1 MNNES
6 CYIGGEWIRSAS
18 AETRPVINPATET
31 QIGTVSVGSEVDVDR
46 AVQAAARAFESYSTT
61 TPQQRIELLG
71 RVLEEYQK
79 RFEDIAQSIR
89 EEVGCPIALSR
100 GLQAQTGLIHLQTYS
115 AILAGFDFGKDAG
128 TTRVEREP
136 IGVCGLITPWNWPIN
151 QLCVK
156 IVPALAAGCTVVVK
170 PSEVTPTCATI
181 LAEVFHAA
189 GTPPGVFNLV
199 HGEGP
204 LVGGA
209 LAAHPDVAMVSIT
222 GSTRAGGQVARLAAD
237 SIKRVTQELG
247 GKSPFVVLPDADVAA
262 ATAAC
267 VEWILLNTGQSCSAP
282 TRLLVPES
290 MLDDVV
296 DAAKKLMAG
305 AVIGDPASEAT
316 TMGPV
321 VNKTQ
326 WDRVQRLIASGIA
339 QGAQVV
345 YGGLGRPA
353 HLDRGYYVQPTLFA
367 GVSND
372 MEIAREEIF
381 GPVLC
386 VLTYRDEDEAAAIAN
401 DTPYGLAGYVAGKD
415 QDRVR
420 AMARRLRAGSIFIN
434 GAGIDPMAPF
444 GGYKRSGNGREWGVQ
459 GLEEY
464 LETKAMIG
472 FPGIGG

>member
-6 CYIGGEWIRSAS
+6 CYIGGDWVRSAS
-18 AETRPVINPATET
+18 QATRPIIDPASEA
-31 QIGTVSVGSEVDVDR
+31 QIGTVSVGSEADVDR
-46 AVQAAARAFESYSTT
+46 AVRAATKAFASYSAT
-61 TPQQRIELLG
+61 TPLQRTELLA
-71 RVLEEYQK
+71 RVLDEYQK

-89 EEVGCPIALSR
+89 AEVGCPITLSR
-100 GLQAQTGLIHLQTYS
+100 GLQAQTGLIHLQTYG
-115 AILAGFDFGKDAG
+115 AILATYDFGKDAG
-128 TTRVEREP
+128 STRVEREP

-181 LAEVFHAA
+181 LAEIFHAA

-199 HGEGP
+199 HGDGP

-209 LAAHPDVAMVSIT
+209 IAAHPDVAMVSIT

-247 GKSPFVVLPDADVAA
+247 GKSPFVVLPDADVGA

-267 VEWILLNTGQSCSAP
+267 IEWILLNTGQSCSAP
-282 TRLLVPES
+282 TRLLVPEK
-290 MLDDVV
+290 MRDEVV
-296 DAAKKLMAG
+296 DAAIALMAG
-305 AVIGDPASEAT
+305 AVIGDPGNEAT

-321 VNKTQ
+321 VSKTQ

-339 QGAQVV
+339 EGARVAC
-345 YGGLGRPA
+345 GGPGRPA
-353 HLDRGYYVQPTLFA
+353 HLDRGYYVKPTVF
-367 GVSND
+367 VDVEND

-386 VLTYRDEDEAAAIAN
+386 ILTYRNEDEAVEIAN
-401 DTPYGLAGYVAGKD
+401 DTPYGLAGYVAGND

-444 GGYKRSGNGREWGVQ
+444 GGYKHSGNGREWGVQ

>member
-6 CYIGGEWIRSAS
+6 CYIGGKWIPSAS
-18 AETRPVINPATET
+18 AATRPVVDPATEQ
-31 QIGTVSVGSEVDVDR
+31 QIGNVAVGSEIDVDK
-46 AVQAAARAFESYSTT
+46 AVQSASEAFASFSNT

-71 RVLEEYQK
+71 CVLEQYQQ

-89 EEVGCPIALSR
+89 AEVGCPITLSR
-100 GLQAQTGLIHLQTYS
+100 GLQAQTGLIHLQTYG
-115 AILAGFDFGKDAG
+115 AILANYDFGKDAG
-128 TTRVEREP
+128 STRVEREP

-189 GTPPGVFNLV
+189 GAPPGVFNLV
-199 HGEGP
+199 HGDGP
-204 LVGGA
+204 LVGSA

-267 VEWILLNTGQSCSAP
+267 IEWILLNSGQSCSAP
-282 TRLLVPES
+282 TRLLVPEK
-290 MLDDVV
+290 MRDDVV
-296 DAAKKLMAG
+296 DTARKLMGG
-305 AVIGDPASEAT
+305 AIIGDPTNEST

-321 VNKTQ
+321 VNRTQ

-339 QGAQVV
+339 QGAKVAC
-345 YGGLGRPA
+345 GGPGRPA
-353 HLDRGYYVQPTLFA
+353 HLDRGYYVNPTLF
-367 GVSND
+367 VDVTND

-381 GPVLC
+381 GPVLSI
-386 VLTYRDEDEAAAIAN
+386 LGYADEDAAVRIAN
-401 DTPYGLAGYVAGKD
+401 DTPYGLAAYVSSGD
-415 QDRVR
+415 IGH
-420 AMARRLRAGSIFIN
+420 ARDVARKLRAGNVNLN
-434 GAGIDPMAPF
+434 GAMNDRRAPF
-444 GGYKRSGNGREWGVQ
+444 GGYKQSGNGREWGRF

-464 LETKAMIG
+464 LEVKA
-472 FPGIGG
+472 IGGWGD